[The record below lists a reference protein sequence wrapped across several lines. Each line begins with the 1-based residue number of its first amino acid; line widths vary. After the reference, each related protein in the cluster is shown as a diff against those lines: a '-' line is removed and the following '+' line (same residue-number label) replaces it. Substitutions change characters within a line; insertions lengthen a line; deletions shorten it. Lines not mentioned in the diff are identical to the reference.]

1 MTPEEFFNKVA
12 AMRAAQKEYFRTR
25 STTKLNECKA
35 LEREIDAE
43 INRVNAVIEER
54 KRGTQLK
61 LSF

>member
-1 MTPEEFFNKVA
+1 MTPEQFFNKVA

-25 STTKLNECKA
+25 STTILNECKA

-54 KRGTQLK
+54 KRGKQLT
-61 LSF
+61 LNF